1 MKSWK
6 KMSNAEKQK
15 AINKVLDMIE
25 YIVCDLWYLWLIFV
39 IEIIAVVTMYCMK
52 K

>member
-1 MKSWK
+1 
-6 KMSNAEKQK
+6 MSNAEKQK